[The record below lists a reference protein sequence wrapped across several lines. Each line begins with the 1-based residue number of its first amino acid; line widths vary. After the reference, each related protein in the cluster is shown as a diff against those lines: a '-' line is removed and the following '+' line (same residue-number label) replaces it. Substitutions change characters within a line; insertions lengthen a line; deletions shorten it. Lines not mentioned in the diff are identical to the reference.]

1 MSADNAKER
10 ADEQRVV
17 ITGMGV
23 TTPIG
28 HSVEESVT
36 ALREKRGG
44 IRFMPEWDIVTDMQ
58 GRLGATVEGID
69 FASLYSRKKRRTM
82 GRVAMLAVH
91 AAEQAVEQ
99 AGLGSEILR
108 TPRVGV
114 AFGSTSGSG
123 SETEAFSMPL
133 VTQKNMKG
141 LESNSYFRLMT
152 HTCAVNVGHVFRVQG
167 RVESTCSACTSSSQ
181 AIGRGY
187 ELIRAGVQDVMICGG
202 AEEMHYMSAVTFDL
216 LMATSHK
223 YNERPDESPRPFD
236 AARDGLVIGEGGGA
250 LVLESL
256 ASAKRRGAPILA
268 EMLGYASNCDGAHLT
283 APNPGGMQ
291 RVMEL
296 GLADAGLRPDEIDYV
311 CAHGT
316 GTGIG
321 DVAESNATWEV
332 FQRAV
337 PFASLKGYV
346 GHTLGACGAIE
357 AAWCLAMMRDG
368 FMAAN
373 RNLDSVDPAC
383 AQGLDY
389 VREVREEK
397 PRVVMTNNFA
407 FGGINTSILLGP
419 APEVA

>member
-1 MSADNAKER
+1 MSARSDA
-10 ADEQRVV
+10 QRVV
-17 ITGMGV
+17 VTGMGA
-23 TTPIG
+23 TTPVG
-28 HSVEESVT
+28 NSVEESV
-36 ALREKRGG
+36 AGLRAMRSG
-44 IRFMPEWDIVTDMQ
+44 IRFMPEWDKVTDML
-58 GRLGATVEGID
+58 GRLGATVEGLD
-69 FASLYSRKKRRTM
+69 FEALYSRKKRRTM

-91 AAEQAVEQ
+91 AAEQAVTQ
-99 AGLGSEILR
+99 AGLGAEELR
-108 TPRVGV
+108 SPRVGV

-133 VTQKNMKG
+133 VTNNNMKG

-187 ELIRAGVQDVMICGG
+187 ELIRAGVQDIMICGG
-202 AEEMHYMSAVTFDL
+202 AEEMHYMSGVTFDL

-223 YNERPDESPRPFD
+223 YNDRPGESPRPFD
-236 AARDGLVIGEGGGA
+236 EARDGLVIGEGGGA

-256 ASAKRRGAPILA
+256 ASAKARGAHILA
-268 EMLGYASNCDGAHLT
+268 EVLGYASNCDGAHLT
-283 APNPGGMQ
+283 APDKRGMQ

-296 GLADAGLRPDEIDYV
+296 ALADSGVASGDVDYV

-316 GTGIG
+316 GTDIG
-321 DVAESNATWEV
+321 DVAESQATWDV

-373 RNLDSVDPAC
+373 KNLTEVDPAC

-389 VREVREEK
+389 VTSVREER
-397 PRVVMTNNFA
+397 PRIVMTNNFA

-419 APEVA
+419 APVSEAVSA